1 MLFVRTIKLIIMKA
15 LFTKTVQ
22 LIGVFSLTLCI
33 AVQAQYKEKN
43 YGNTPDKFVP
53 YGNFQDAYIKHFMEP
68 YPFLGAGRE
77 KPEPVGLETVRIGF
91 LGPLDGSKDDPKGKQ
106 MLQAATLAL
115 EQANA
120 KGGYRGIPF
129 ELMPHN
135 DVGLWGAAANE
146 VVTMDD
152 EKVWVILGSINDI
165 VTHVAIRVA
174 LKCEIP
180 VINVGDPDPTLTETG
195 IPWVIRVI
203 SDDRQSS
210 YALANKIYNEDGY
223 SRISVLR
230 TNSRYGRVGTG
241 EFKDASRRMGYPVAV
256 EIRFEEGNTDF
267 TDQLSKIKTNN
278 SEAIVLW
285 GDAKELGMIVNQMRA
300 MGLEHPVYA
309 CDRVVAPEF
318 LEIAGKNA
326 NGIITTSQYNPKA
339 NNSGYNSFQ
348 KAYKER
354 FKMEPDVFAAHT
366 YDGAKIAIEAIQ
378 KAGLNRALIRDLI
391 TDNSTFQ
398 NYQGVTGEIVFDGSW
413 NDVGEIFMVEIKDDD
428 FIFSPFIMNDQ
439 VFTGSTK

>member
-1 MLFVRTIKLIIMKA
+1 MKA
-15 LFTKTVQ
+15 FITKTIQ
-22 LIGVFSLTLCI
+22 LIGVLSLTLSI
-33 AVQAQYKEKN
+33 SIQAQYKEKN

-53 YGNFQDAYIKHFMEP
+53 YGNFQNAYVKHFMEP

-77 KPEPVGLETVRIGF
+77 KKEPVGLKTIRIGF
-91 LGPLDGSKDDPKGKQ
+91 LGPLEGSKDDPKGKQ

-120 KGGYRGIPF
+120 KGGYKGIPF

-146 VVTMDD
+146 VVSMDD
-152 EKVWVILGSINDI
+152 ENVWLILGSINDI

-180 VINVGDPDPTLTETG
+180 VINIGDPDPTLTETG

-210 YALANKIYNEDGY
+210 YALAQKIYKEDGHARV
-223 SRISVLR
+223 SLLR

-241 EFKDASRRMGYPVAV
+241 EFKDASRRMGHPVAV

-267 TDQLSKIKTNN
+267 ADQLSKIKTDN
-278 SEAIVLW
+278 SDAIVLW

-300 MGLEHPVYA
+300 MGLEHPVYT
-309 CDRVVAPEF
+309 CDRVVSPEF

-326 NGIITTSQYNPKA
+326 NGIIATSQYNPRADNKKLETFR
-339 NNSGYNSFQ
+339 S
-348 KAYKER
+348 AYESR
-354 FKMEPDVFAAHT
+354 FHMKPDVFAAHT
-366 YDGAKIAIEAIQ
+366 YDGTKIAIEAIR

-413 NDVGEIFMVEIKDDD
+413 NDVGQIFMVEIKDDD
-428 FIFSPFIMNDQ
+428 FIFNPFIMNDQ
-439 VFTGSTK
+439 EFSGSTK